1 MPHVQRTIK
10 PSRANLIQ
18 GLKENVSPEA
28 LRTLKPGTATA
39 QEPQAVAGSTACTL
53 DSYPCITQKP
63 TPAAFA
69 GNTSIASLQVGL
81 GDKIP
86 RWKANTTINFA
97 ALEQGYPEPEMAL
110 LAANKLNEAAEEWN
124 ALNLGVRFAW
134 VEKMKD
140 AAFLLSF
147 ATQRS
152 PGTLAEAFFPN
163 EVDLNSLIVYPAAFQ
178 PGTVQYLKNIFLH
191 ELGHVLGLRHEFAPE
206 LEKGAGLD
214 SVQVGPRNPTSVMG
228 YEIPPIMQDS
238 DIDSTKVFYKFPGKK
253 LGVRQNLPEERGL
266 RIVDF
271 DPNN

>member
-1 MPHVQRTIK
+1 MPHSQRTIK
-10 PSRANLIQ
+10 PSRANLVQ
-18 GLKENVSPEA
+18 GLKEDLGPEA
-28 LRTLKPGTATA
+28 LRTLNPDTATS
-39 QEPQAVAGSTACTL
+39 QEPQAVAGSTACNL

-69 GNTSIASLQVGL
+69 GNISTASLQVGH

-86 RWKANTTINFA
+86 RWKANTTVNFA
-97 ALEQGYPEPEMAL
+97 ALEQGYPKPEMAL

-134 VEKMKD
+134 VEKMED

-147 ATQRS
+147 APQRS
-152 PGTLAEAFFPN
+152 PGTLAEAFFPD
-163 EVDLNSLIVYPAAFQ
+163 EVDLNDLIVYPDAFQ

-206 LEKGAGLD
+206 REKRLD
-214 SVQVGPRNPTSVMG
+214 SVQIGPRNPNSVMG
-228 YEIPPIMQDS
+228 YKFPPKIQAS
-238 DIDSTKVFYKFPGKK
+238 DIDSTKVFYKFPVKH
-253 LGVRQNLPEERGL
+253 LVVRQNLPEKRGL

-271 DPNN
+271 EANN

>member
-1 MPHVQRTIK
+1 MPHAQRTIK

-18 GLKENVSPEA
+18 GLKEDVGPEA
-28 LRTLKPGTATA
+28 LKTLNPARTA
-39 QEPQAVAGSTACTL
+39 PQQLQPEVGSSTSNL

-63 TPAAFA
+63 PPAAFA

-97 ALEQGYPEPEMAL
+97 ALEQGYPNLEMAL

-124 ALNLGVRFAW
+124 ALNLGVKFAW
-134 VEKMKD
+134 VEKIAD
-140 AAFLLSF
+140 AAFLLTF
-147 ATQRS
+147 APQRS

-163 EVDLNSLIVYPAAFQ
+163 DIDLNSLIVYPFAFQ
-178 PGTVQYLKNIFLH
+178 PGKVQYLKNIFLH

-206 LEKGAGLD
+206 FEAGLD

-228 YEIPPIMQDS
+228 YDFPPLMQTS
-238 DIDSTKVFYKFPGKK
+238 DINSTKVFYKFPGSH
-253 LGVRQNLPEERGL
+253 LGVKQSVRNEWGF

-271 DPNN
+271 EANN

>member
-1 MPHVQRTIK
+1 MPHAQRTIK

-18 GLKENVSPEA
+18 GLKEDVGPEA
-28 LRTLKPGTATA
+28 LKTLNPERAA
-39 QEPQAVAGSTACTL
+39 SQRLQPEFGSSTCNL

-63 TPAAFA
+63 PPAAFA

-124 ALNLGVRFAW
+124 ALNLGVKFAW
-134 VEKMKD
+134 VEKIED
-140 AAFLLSF
+140 AAFVLSF
-147 ATQRS
+147 APQRS

-163 EVDLNSLIVYPAAFQ
+163 DIDLNSLIVYPFAFQ
-178 PGTVQYLKNIFLH
+178 PGKVQYLRNIFLH

-206 LEKGAGLD
+206 LEKGAGFD
-214 SVQVGPRNPTSVMG
+214 SIQVGPRNPTSVMG
-228 YEIPPIMQDS
+228 YEFPPLMQTS
-238 DIDSTKVFYKFPGKK
+238 DIDSTKVFYEFPGKN
-253 LGVRQNLPEERGL
+253 LGVKQNLPEEWGF

-271 DPNN
+271 EANN